1 MNIIK
6 IFLISSIIVI
16 SSCGYKIVNNIN
28 ESNIQIINTVFK
40 GNNKINQRLN
50 TNYKRFFKNENATK
64 FLKIVTDS
72 RTIKK
77 VTSKDISG
85 NDSAYSLEIIVSLE
99 VYENE
104 EMLNEFDINKKIN
117 YNNLNSQFELKQYE
131 KNLTDDLIGLI
142 VTDINNYLL
151 SIK

>member
-40 GNNKINQRLN
+40 GDNKINQRLN

-85 NDSAYSLEIIVSLE
+85 NDSAYSLEIIVYLE

-131 KNLTDDLIGLI
+131 KNLTDDLITLI
-142 VTDINNYLL
+142 LIDINNYLL

>member
-6 IFLISSIIVI
+6 IFVISSIIMI
-16 SSCGYKIVNNIN
+16 SSCGYKIVNNID
-28 ESNIQIINTVFK
+28 ESNLQIVKTVFK
-40 GNNKINQRLN
+40 GDNKINQKLD
-50 TNYKRFFKNENATK
+50 TNYKRFFDNKNATK
-64 FLKIVTDS
+64 FIKIITNS

-85 NDSAYSLEIIVSLE
+85 NDNGYSLEIIVSLE

-104 EMLNEFDINKKIN
+104 KILNDFKINKKIN
-117 YNNLNSQFELKQYE
+117 YNNLSSQFELKQYE
-131 KNLTDDLIGLI
+131 KTLTNDLITLI
-142 VTDINNYLL
+142 LIDINNYLL

>member
-40 GNNKINQRLN
+40 GDNKINQRLN

-85 NDSAYSLEIIVSLE
+85 NDSAYSLEIIVYLE

-142 VTDINNYLL
+142 ATDINNYLL